1 MPRPTCGTAR
11 RPCQRGRARS
21 AASARPRSPHEAVA
35 YCEAKN
41 DHSRQESRLSERE
54 QIDEE
59 GGRVVALRTSAAS
72 QIPNN
77 IVEQDHRRIKRL
89 VRPGLGF
96 KSMSSAR
103 QIICG
108 YEIFAMI
115 RKGQV
120 KRIPANDMGA
130 QRTLIASL
138 FAIAA

>member
-1 MPRPTCGTAR
+1 M
-11 RPCQRGRARS
+11 
-21 AASARPRSPHEAVA
+21 
-35 YCEAKN
+35 
-41 DHSRQESRLSERE
+41 SRLHMP
-54 QIDEE
+54 D
-59 GGRVVALRTSAAS
+59 
-72 QIPNN
+72 NN

-103 QIICG
+103 QITPG
-108 YEIFAMI
+108 YETFAMI

-120 KRIPANDMGA
+120 KRIPANDMEA